1 MQEVYTRHGIM
12 SKYESEVSLKASVFL
27 SPPASPEDKKHL
39 NHVIMERKILVCVP
53 STIHPPTPKNK
64 K

>member
-39 NHVIMERKILVCVP
+39 NHVIVGEKDFGLCPVHHP
-53 STIHPPTPKNK
+53 SPDP
-64 K
+64 